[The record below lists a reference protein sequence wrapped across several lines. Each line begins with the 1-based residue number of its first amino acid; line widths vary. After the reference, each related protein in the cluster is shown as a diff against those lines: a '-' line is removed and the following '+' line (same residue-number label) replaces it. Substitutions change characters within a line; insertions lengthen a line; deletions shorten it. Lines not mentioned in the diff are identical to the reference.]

1 MSTPAESI
9 TALLESKQ
17 ENAVALRAPDHEAL
31 SYGALARQVQE
42 ISLALQSAGYCSTS
56 RIAVVLSNGP
66 VMATVFLATTSF
78 AVCAPLNP
86 GFSLAECLYYLED
99 LAADAVIVEE
109 MQGAAA
115 SAAQQLDLPIIQA
128 RAVGSKAGAVALQGL
143 PPGNSGALAP
153 RDAQEPALLLHT
165 SGTTSR
171 PKLVPLSQRNLLA
184 SAEAVATT
192 LNLTPDDVALNVMPL
207 FHIHGL
213 VGVLLASLWAGGS
226 VICAPGFSAETFMQQ
241 LASAGV
247 TWYSAVP
254 TIHQA
259 ALQALPERAAAPD
272 LRFIRSSSAALPTV
286 VLERLETAFGVP
298 VIEAY
303 GMTEAAHQMAC
314 NPLPPALRKA
324 GSVGVAAGP
333 QVRVID
339 TDGNTL
345 AANTTGEI
353 AIRGA
358 NVTSGYLANAEANR
372 EAFAGDW
379 FRTGDQGYLDEDGY
393 LYLTGRLKEIINRAG
408 EKVAPREV
416 DEALLQHPD
425 VVQAVTFARPHATL
439 GEDVL
444 AAVVLREGS
453 AATEQALRDH
463 ALAHLAAAKVPSQI
477 VFVSDIPKGP
487 TGKLQRIGLHEALAA
502 VIPAVHAEPSGEI
515 EETLAGFWRDL
526 LNIDRVGR
534 DDNFFFL
541 GGDSLRAARVMSR
554 ILERYDVAIAPP
566 RLFEQP
572 TVRGLAGIVEAAVQ
586 ARLEDLASYVASL
599 SDEEVAKL
607 LSESDHEA

>member
-31 SYGALARQVQE
+31 SYSALARQVQD

-56 RIAVVLSNGP
+56 RIAVVLNNGP

-115 SAAQQLDLPIIQA
+115 NAANQLGLPIIEA

-143 PPGNSGALAP
+143 PTGNSGALAP

-184 SAEAVATT
+184 SAKAVAVT
-192 LNLTPDDVALNVMPL
+192 LNLTPSDIALNVMPL

-226 VICAPGFSAETFMQQ
+226 VICAPGFSAQPFVQQ
-241 LASAGV
+241 LANAGV

-333 QVRVID
+333 QIRVID
-339 TDGNTL
+339 AEGNTL
-345 AANTTGEI
+345 GPNTTGEI

-358 NVTSGYLANAEANR
+358 NVTSGYLANDEANR
-372 EAFAGDW
+372 EAFVDDW
-379 FRTGDQGYLDEDGY
+379 FSTGDQGYLDEDGY

-408 EKVAPREV
+408 EKIAPREV
-416 DEALLQHPD
+416 DEVLLQHAD
-425 VVQAVTFARPHATL
+425 VLQAVTFARPHPTL

-453 AATEQALRDH
+453 EATEQVLRDH
-463 ALAHLAAAKVPSQI
+463 ALAHLAAVKVPSQI
-477 VFVSDIPKGP
+477 VFVGDIPKGP
-487 TGKLQRIGLHEALAA
+487 TGKLQRIGLHEALSG
-502 VIPAVHAEPSGEI
+502 VIPAVHTEPQGEI
-515 EETLAGFWRDL
+515 EETLASVWREL
-526 LNIDRVGR
+526 LGVERVGR

-554 ILERYDVAIAPP
+554 ILERYDVAIAAP

-572 TVRGLAGIVEAAVQ
+572 TIRGLAGIVEAAVQ
-586 ARLEDLASYVASL
+586 LRLEDLASYVASL

-607 LSESDHEA
+607 LGERDHDV